1 MTSLTSSFHAPATA
15 RSALPENR
23 TSLRGAIAFT
33 VLILL
38 GFGLLYSLVG
48 AVLGRALF
56 PHQATG
62 SIVTVEGRARGS
74 ELVAQ
79 PFADARYFQPRPS
92 AAGYDPMAAA
102 GSNLARSN
110 PDLRKRIGELTRE
123 VSRREGIA
131 PSRVPADLVT
141 QSGSGLDPHLSPAAV
156 QVQIARVAK
165 ARGLGD
171 AEVAVLVARHV
182 EAPTWGVLGEPRVN
196 VLELNLALDAAQ
208 GRSVK

>member
-1 MTSLTSSFHAPATA
+1 MTSLNSSYHAPATTHA
-15 RSALPENR
+15 AVPEDR
-23 TSLRGAIAFT
+23 TTLRGAIALT

-38 GFGLLYSLVG
+38 GFGLLYSLAG
-48 AVLGRALF
+48 AVLGRVLF

-110 PDLRKRIGELTRE
+110 PNLRRRIAELTRE
-123 VSRREGIA
+123 VAQREGIA
-131 PSRVPADLVT
+131 PSQVPADLVT
-141 QSGSGLDPHLSPAAV
+141 QSGSGMDPHLSPAAV
-156 QVQIARVAK
+156 QVQVARVAK
-165 ARGLGD
+165 ARGLSD
-171 AEVAVLVARHV
+171 AEVAGLVARHV
-182 EAPTWGVLGEPRVN
+182 EAPTFGVLGAPRVN

>member
-1 MTSLTSSFHAPATA
+1 MTSLTSLHDTAAVAHATA
-15 RSALPENR
+15 PEDR
-23 TSLRGAIAFT
+23 TSLRGALVFT
-33 VLILL
+33 ALVLL
-38 GFGLLYSLVG
+38 GFGLLYSLAG

-62 SIVTVEGRARGS
+62 SLVTVDGRVRGS

-110 PDLRKRIGELTRE
+110 PELRKRIDELTDE
-123 VSRREGIA
+123 VARREGIA
-131 PSRVPADLVT
+131 PAQVPAELVT
-141 QSGSGLDPHLSPAAV
+141 QSGSGMDPHLSPAAV

-165 ARGLGD
+165 ARGLD
-171 AEVAVLVARHV
+171 PADVQALVREHTQGA
-182 EAPTWGVLGEPRVN
+182 TFGVLGAPRVN
-196 VLELNLALDAAQ
+196 VLQLNLALDRLHA
-208 GRSVK
+208 R